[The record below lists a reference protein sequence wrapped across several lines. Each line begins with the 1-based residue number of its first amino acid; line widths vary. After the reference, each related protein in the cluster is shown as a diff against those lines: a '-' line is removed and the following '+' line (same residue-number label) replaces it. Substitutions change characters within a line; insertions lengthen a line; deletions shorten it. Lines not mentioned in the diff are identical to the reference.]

1 MSPRSAPYVLPTFH
15 AVSPPFV
22 HSLFNARPS
31 RYATFST
38 LEPESGINMRFTVD
52 IDSVLVRLGKLH
64 MHLPWG
70 KNRIVYRD
78 ETACSVLDLALFDTL
93 NLNTPLDDILLV
105 RNEYVLAYEY
115 ILSNTLK
122 KPPTRRRRSAT
133 LVTGQSGIGS
143 STHEFMTP
151 ETSADLAR

>member
-1 MSPRSAPYVLPTFH
+1 
-15 AVSPPFV
+15 
-22 HSLFNARPS
+22 
-31 RYATFST
+31 
-38 LEPESGINMRFTVD
+38 MRFTVD

-115 ILSNTLK
+115 ILSDTLK